1 MIDGLEENIKKK
13 KITTQNSAFVNI
25 SGSCTLPKRE
35 LKGNKD
41 KSNNYTLPSILIQT
55 KDQDS

>member
-13 KITTQNSAFVNI
+13 KITSQNPAFVNI
-25 SGSCTLPKRE
+25 SGPCTLPKRD

-41 KSNNYTLPSILIQT
+41 NSKNYT
-55 KDQDS
+55 

>member
-13 KITTQNSAFVNI
+13 KITTQDSAFVNI
-25 SGSCTLPKRE
+25 SGSCTLPKRD

-41 KSNNYTLPSILIQT
+41 KSKNYT
-55 KDQDS
+55 